1 LKKEMQFAGGT
12 MHSMSRTHS
21 RSLILVIVV
30 AMAGWSATSLLG
42 QAIYGSIYG
51 QITDS
56 TGAVIPNAT
65 ITVVDVAK
73 GTSVQVTTS
82 AIGEYSVEHLIPD
95 VYDVTVSAAGFR
107 GATSKG
113 IRVSA
118 DTSPKV
124 DLKLEVGTASESIT
138 VTTEAPQLK
147 TDRAD
152 VGLVLS
158 EKTVS
163 DLPNSGRNFA
173 SLELLI
179 PGTQVMGWSQNSAEN
194 PQGSPTVQVNGQHF
208 SGVGYELDGAANQDP
223 ILGQIVIN
231 PPLDAVT
238 EAKITTQDYDAQFGQ
253 AVAAVVTAQTKS
265 GTNGF
270 HGDVFEYRKTDATE
284 ARNPFSQVAPDAV
297 TGRLIPSAKYNQFGG
312 SVGGPILKNKAFFFV
327 DYQGTRQSLG
337 SSARVTV
344 PTALVQSSCA
354 SANVAAGTGGC
365 DLSDYLTFRG
375 PVIGQ
380 IYNPRLPGA
389 PAFANNFIPAQYL
402 SPQALQ
408 LLAMIPAPNLQVP
421 AGQANNFAGSGSGKQ
436 HNDEVDVRIDDQLSQ
451 RTHAFGRYSI
461 FDNGISSNTIFG
473 KAGGTGFSSPT
484 NSFGGTAAGRSQS
497 AVLGMDIALK
507 PTLLTD
513 FRLGYL
519 RYHVK
524 TTKYSTSD
532 LASQVGIPGLNI
544 AGQPFTS
551 GPPAFYVNDASGNG
565 GDGLSNFGSALG
577 VDACNCP
584 LLETEDQYQIVNNW
598 TKILGTHSL
607 KFGADGRYARNLRVP
622 SDSNRAGELSFSATD
637 TQSPTLGGGF
647 GLAAFLLGDVT
658 NFNRYVSVSTNAKES
673 QKRFFTYIE
682 DSWRV
687 TPKLTFNYGLRWELY
702 FPETVNGKGQGGFPD
717 LNTGQIRVAGYGPY
731 DTALN
736 VAKSWK
742 TFAPRLGIAY
752 QVDPKT
758 VIRTGYG
765 RSFDIGVF
773 GSIFGHMLTQNLPVL
788 VNQNLTNSGVNTSA
802 FNLANG
808 PTAFVFP
815 AIPSSGSIPI
825 GVGNNAKIR
834 SDPNTFPTIDAWNFT
849 VQRQLNRTSSVTVA
863 YVGNKGT
870 HTFAGDDK
878 STNPNE
884 PAACLPA
891 SQSSTGQTLCFNP
904 NAPVGSLTETSDT
917 DLLKPY
923 FAKFGFTQ
931 GLTYYHNGFD
941 THYNALQI
949 TFEQRFSKGLQFTAN
964 YALQRATNY
973 GGGEVYKKV
982 NYGRYDD
989 LRNQQLT
996 LFGSYELPFGKNRQ
1010 FASGAPAWL
1019 DYVIGGYELNT
1030 SLSLASGLPF
1040 TVSYGECGSDVPS
1053 GPCRPNGG
1061 SGAFPLKLTTY
1072 DPVSHSRTYFTPPGF
1087 GGAFTRPSLDE
1098 TGTSPRNAFSG
1109 PGFFNDDLALL
1120 KTIPIHESIALQFR
1134 MDAFNVFNHINPGNP
1149 GNTCIDCSGAGVIT
1163 GMALGAVPRQLQF
1176 ALTLKF

>member
-1 LKKEMQFAGGT
+1 MKGVGGM
-12 MHSMSRTHS
+12 MHSTSRTHS
-21 RSLILVIVV
+21 RYLIVLIAV
-30 AMAGWSATSLLG
+30 AIAGWSVASLWG

-51 QITDS
+51 QVTDS
-56 TGAVIPNAT
+56 TGAAIANAT
-65 ITVVDVAK
+65 VTVKDVSK

-82 AIGEYSVEHLIPD
+82 SIGEYSVEHLIPD
-95 VYDVTVSAAGFR
+95 IYDVTVTATGFR
-107 GATSKG
+107 GAESKG

-124 DLKLEVGTASESIT
+124 DVKLNVGQATESVT
-138 VTTEAPQLK
+138 VTSEAPQLK

-152 VGLVLS
+152 VALVLD

-179 PGTQVMGWSQNSAEN
+179 PGTQVMGWSQNSAED
-194 PQGSPTVQVNGQHF
+194 PQGSPTVQINGQHF

-265 GTNGF
+265 GTNAF
-270 HGDVFEYRKTDATE
+270 HGDLFEYRKTDATE

-312 SVGGPILKNKAFFFV
+312 SLGGPILKNKAFFFV
-327 DYQGTRQSLG
+327 DYQGTRQILG

-354 SANVAAGTGGC
+354 SANIAAGTGGC
-365 DLSDYLTFRG
+365 DLSDYLTFLG
-375 PVIGQ
+375 PVKGQ
-380 IYNPRLPGA
+380 IYNPRLPGT

-402 SPQALQ
+402 SSQALQ
-408 LLAMIPAPNLQVP
+408 LLAMIPGPNLQVP
-421 AGQANNFAGSGSGKQ
+421 VGQPNNFAGSGSGKQ
-436 HNDEVDVRIDDQLSQ
+436 HNDEVDIRIDEQVSQ

-461 FDNGISSNTIFG
+461 FNNGISSNTIFG

-484 NSFGGTAAGRSQS
+484 NSFGGTASGRSQS
-497 AVLGMDIALK
+497 AVAGMDIALS
-507 PTLLTD
+507 PQLLTD

-524 TTKYSTSD
+524 TTKYSTAD
-532 LASQVGIPGLNI
+532 LATQVGIPGLNI

-551 GPPAFYVNDASGNG
+551 GPPAFYLN
-565 GDGLSNFGSALG
+565 GDGISNFGSALG

-584 LLETEDQYQIVNNW
+584 LLETEDQYQMVNNW
-598 TKILGTHSL
+598 TRILGTHSL
-607 KFGADGRYARNLRVP
+607 KFGVDGRYARNLRVP
-622 SDSNRAGELSFSATD
+622 SDSNRAGELSFSASD
-637 TQSPTLGGGF
+637 TTSPTLGGGF
-647 GLAAFLLGDVT
+647 GLGSFLLGDVT
-658 NFNRYVSVSTNAKES
+658 SFNRYVSISTNAKES
-673 QKRFFTYIE
+673 QKRLFTYIE

-717 LNTGQIRVAGYGPY
+717 LNTGQIRVAGYGSY
-731 DTALN
+731 NTAMN
-736 VAKSWK
+736 VGKTWK
-742 TFAPRLGIAY
+742 TFAPRLGLAY
-752 QVDPKT
+752 QLNPKT

-773 GSIFGHMLTQNLPVL
+773 GSIFGHMVTQNLPVL
-788 VNQNLTNSGVNTSA
+788 VNQFIGNSGLDTQA

-815 AIPSSGSIPI
+815 AIPSNGAIPI
-825 GVGNNAKIR
+825 GVGNNVKIR
-834 SDPNTFPTIDAWNFT
+834 NDPNVFPTIDAWNVA
-849 VQRQLNRTSSVTVA
+849 VQRQLSNTTSVTVA

-870 HTFAGDDK
+870 HTFMGDDK

-891 SQSSTGQTLCFNP
+891 GQSITGHGLCFNP
-904 NAPVGSLTETSDT
+904 NAPVGSLTQTSDT
-917 DLLKPY
+917 SQLRPY
-923 FAKFGFTQ
+923 FSKFGWTQ
-931 GLTYYHNGFD
+931 DLTYYHNGFD
-941 THYNALQI
+941 TTYNALQL
-949 TFEQRFSKGLQFTAN
+949 TFEKRFSQGLQLTAN
-964 YALQRATNY
+964 YALQRAYNY
-973 GGGEVYKKV
+973 GSNEVYKKFQH
-982 NYGRYDD
+982 GRTDD
-989 LRNQQLT
+989 LRDHQLT
-996 LFGSYELPFGKNRQ
+996 LFGNYDLPFGKKGKY
-1010 FASGAPAWL
+1010 ASGVPTWV
-1019 DYVIGGYELNT
+1019 DYLIGGYTLTT
-1030 SLSLASGLPF
+1030 SLNWASGLPF
-1040 TVSYGECGSDVPS
+1040 SVGYGECGQDVPS
-1053 GPCRPNGG
+1053 GPCRPNKG
-1061 SGAFPLKLTTY
+1061 SGSFPLKLTGY
-1072 DPVSHSRTYFTPPGF
+1072 DPVTHSRTYFTPPGL
-1087 GGAFTRPSLDE
+1087 GGAFTRPSLDQ
-1098 TGTSPRNAFSG
+1098 TGTSPRNAFNG

-1120 KTIPIHESIALQFR
+1120 KTFPIRESVALQFR
-1134 MDAFNVFNHINPGNP
+1134 MDAFNLFNHINPGNP

-1163 GMALGAVPRQLQF
+1163 GMALGDGPRQLQF

>member
-1 LKKEMQFAGGT
+1 MD
-12 MHSMSRTHS
+12 SRSRTNS
-21 RSLILVIVV
+21 QYLIAVMILIAV
-30 AMAGWSATSLLG
+30 AMAGSTPNLWA

-56 TGAVIPNAT
+56 TGAAIANAT
-65 ITVVDVAK
+65 VTVTDVTK

-82 AIGEYSVEHLIPD
+82 SIGEYSVQHLIPD
-95 VYDVTVSAAGFR
+95 TYDVTVTATGFR
-107 GATSKG
+107 GASSKG

-124 DLKLEVGTASESIT
+124 DLKLNVGQASESVT

-152 VGLVLS
+152 VALVLD

-179 PGTQVMGWSQNSAEN
+179 PGTQVMGWSQNSAED
-194 PQGSPTVQVNGQHF
+194 PQGSPTVQINGQHF

-265 GTNGF
+265 GTNSF
-270 HGDVFEYRKTDATE
+270 HGDLFEYRKTDATE
-284 ARNPFSQVAPDAV
+284 ARNPFTQTAPDAV

-312 SVGGPILKNKAFFFV
+312 SLGGPIVKNKAFFFV
-327 DYQGTRQSLG
+327 DYQGTRQILG
-337 SSARVTV
+337 SSARETV

-354 SANVAAGTGGC
+354 AANIAAGTGGC
-365 DLSDYLTFRG
+365 DLSDYLAFLG
-375 PVIGQ
+375 SSEGQ
-380 IYNPRLPGA
+380 VYNPRLPGT

-402 SPQALQ
+402 SPQALA
-408 LLAMIPAPNLQVP
+408 LLAMIPGPNLQVP
-421 AGQANNFAGSGSGKQ
+421 VGQGNNFAGSGSGKQ
-436 HNDEVDVRIDDQLSQ
+436 HNDEVDIRVDDQLSQ
-451 RTHAFGRYSI
+451 RTHLFGRYSI
-461 FDNGISSNTIFG
+461 FNNGISSNTIFG

-497 AVLGMDIALK
+497 AVAGMDVALSS
-507 PTLLTD
+507 TLLTD

-524 TTKYSTSD
+524 TTKYSTAD

-544 AGQPFTS
+544 PGQPFTS
-551 GPPAFYVNDASGNG
+551 GPPAFYINNASGSS

-598 TKILGTHSL
+598 TKIIGTHSL
-607 KFGADGRYARNLRVP
+607 KFGVDGRYARNLRVP

-637 TQSPTLGGGF
+637 TENPSLSVPGGM
-647 GLAAFLLGDVT
+647 GLASFLLGDVT
-658 NFNRYVSVSTNAKES
+658 SFNRYVSISTNAKES
-673 QKRFFTYIE
+673 QKRLFTYLE

-687 TPKLTFNYGLRWELY
+687 TPKLTLNYGLRWELY

-717 LNTGQIRVAGYGPY
+717 LNTGEIRVAGYGPF

-736 VAKSWK
+736 VSKTWK
-742 TFAPRLGIAY
+742 TFAPRLGVAY
-752 QVDPKT
+752 QLDPKT
-758 VIRTGYG
+758 VIRAGYG

-788 VNQNLTNSGVNTSA
+788 VNQFIGNTGANTQA

-808 PTAFVFP
+808 PAPFVFP
-815 AIPSSGSIPI
+815 TIPSSGTIPI

-834 SDPNTFPTIDAWNFT
+834 SDPNVFPTIDAWNIA
-849 VQRQLNRTSSVTVA
+849 VQRQLSNKTSITVA

-870 HTFAGDDK
+870 HTFMGDDK

-891 SQSSTGQTLCFNP
+891 WQSITGQGLCFNP
-904 NAPVGSLTETSDT
+904 NAPTGSLTETSDT
-917 DLLKPY
+917 SQLRPY
-923 FAKFGFTQ
+923 FSKFGWTQ
-931 GLTYYHNGFD
+931 DLTFYHNGFD
-941 THYNALQI
+941 TNYNALQV
-949 TFEQRFSKGLQFTAN
+949 TVEKRFSQGLQMTAN
-964 YALQRATNY
+964 YAFQRAYNY
-973 GGGEVYKKV
+973 GSNEVYKKFQH
-982 NYGRYDD
+982 GRTDD
-989 LRNQQLT
+989 LRDNQLT
-996 LFGSYELPFGKNRQ
+996 LFGNYDLPFGKKAR
-1010 FASGAPAWL
+1010 FASDVPTWV
-1019 DYVIGGYELNT
+1019 DYLIGGYTLTT
-1030 SLSLASGLPF
+1030 SLNWASGLPF
-1040 TVSYGECGSDVPS
+1040 SVSYAECGADVPS
-1053 GPCRPNGG
+1053 GPCRPDKG
-1061 SGAFPLKLTTY
+1061 SGSFPLKLTGY
-1072 DPVSHSRTYFTPPGF
+1072 DPTTHSRTYFTPPGL
-1087 GGAFTRPSLDE
+1087 GSAFIRPNLDQ
-1098 TGTSPRNAFSG
+1098 TGTSPRNAFTG

-1120 KTIPIHESIALQFR
+1120 KTIPIRETVALQFR

-1149 GNTCIDCSGAGVIT
+1149 GNTCIDCAGSGLIT
-1163 GMALGAVPRQLQF
+1163 GMALGDVPRQLQF